1 MHRTN
6 TCSWLCE
13 LVVDR
18 MLEALVRF
26 GISLST
32 AEAIEAGAVQHRRSD
47 TRELHAFLKT
57 CGVSALGQRL
67 KVSTAWPSLV
77 PAEPPKAANPL
88 GELFAA
94 LDMPLPSSPADA
106 ALQESASKLLPMS
119 TALGGV
125 LRAGNQRAA
134 QDLLKVAGIRSMG
147 ERQRVLLALSKAGA
161 FAAAPPSR
169 LPAPSFNILLGGR
182 PMRPER
188 ASSSDDELALEDNEL
203 AAPDAADEE
212 SGEELALEDNEL
224 AAPDAAGEESG
235 EELAL
240 EDNELAAPDA
250 AGEESGEEL
259 ALEDNE
265 LAGDDGGDELLLED
279 NEGVGAGPVDSDD
292 EWLRVEANEA
302 GGFGAVELGG
312 GRGAGR
318 TAPQDFDLELCA
330 PPELPPYVPPV
341 GRPSDP
347 IEGALMA
354 VRRDRGLLMISA
366 RVAYDGGHFS
376 STGDHWLE
384 EATAFVTAL

>member
-94 LDMPLPSSPADA
+94 LDMSLPSSPADA

-224 AAPDAAGEESG
+224 AAPDAAGE
-235 EELAL
+235 
-240 EDNELAAPDA
+240 D
-250 AGEESGEEL
+250 SGEEL

-330 PPELPPYVPPV
+330 PPELPPHVPPV